1 MENLAKAVIAVM
13 KEVKGVEK
21 NLNVGTGNY
30 SYKGV
35 SDQEVKQII
44 GQAMAKNGLC
54 ILPLEVDPT
63 IHIERWEEEQ
73 TYNNKT
79 TIKQKKSILTEVKT
93 KYLLLHESGES
104 QVIAGY
110 GHGEDTMDKS
120 AGKSTTYAL
129 KYTLLY
135 TFLTPTGNIDDADK
149 EHSEEKPTPV
159 KTAQKKTPE
168 QPIKK
173 VDAKPEDP
181 KRPPALTEELFQK
194 ALKLTEKSR
203 VEKALEHY
211 RMSNDM
217 REQLTVHLN
226 SLDAPS
232 KS

>member
-63 IHIERWEEEQ
+63 IHIERREEEQ

-110 GHGEDTMDKS
+110 GHG
-120 AGKSTTYAL
+120 
-129 KYTLLY
+129 
-135 TFLTPTGNIDDADK
+135 
-149 EHSEEKPTPV
+149 
-159 KTAQKKTPE
+159 
-168 QPIKK
+168 
-173 VDAKPEDP
+173 
-181 KRPPALTEELFQK
+181 
-194 ALKLTEKSR
+194 
-203 VEKALEHY
+203 
-211 RMSNDM
+211 
-217 REQLTVHLN
+217 
-226 SLDAPS
+226 
-232 KS
+232 